1 METKR
6 LTKTYG
12 STVAVHELNL
22 TISKGSLHSLVG
34 PNGAG
39 KSTTLKLLCG
49 LLKPTY
55 GTASVLGYDVET
67 ELERVKALVG
77 YVPENPSLYR
87 ALTVGEYLG
96 FIGELYM
103 MPPDEFAA
111 NLRKYVRLFRL
122 EDRLNHYIGS
132 LSKGWLQRVVLASTL
147 LREPALLLL
156 DEPFYGL
163 DPVGSYL
170 LKNELRE
177 HRNNGTTIL
186 LSSHMLDIAEKLS
199 DTVTIINHGRAVVT
213 GTLEALRKDLGA
225 STSLEQIFLQAT
237 RESWSES

>member
-12 STVAVHELNL
+12 PTVAVHELNL
-22 TISKGSLHSLVG
+22 GIPKGSLHSLVG

-55 GTASVLGYDVET
+55 GTAFVLGHDVEA
-67 ELERVKALVG
+67 EPERVKSQVG

-96 FIGELYM
+96 FIGELYTM
-103 MPPDEFAA
+103 ASNEFQA
-111 NLRKYVRLFRL
+111 NMRKYVRLFRL
-122 EDRLNHYIGS
+122 EDRLSHYIGS

-147 LREPALLLL
+147 LREPPLLLF

-163 DPVGSYL
+163 DPVGAYI
-170 LKNELRE
+170 LKNEARE
-177 HRNNGTTIL
+177 HCHNGSTIL
-186 LSSHMLDIAEKLS
+186 LSTHMLDIAEKLS
-199 DTVTIINHGRAVVT
+199 DTVTIINQGRAVAT
-213 GTLEALRKDLGA
+213 GTLEELRKDTG
-225 STSLEQIFLQAT
+225 TESLEQIFLQST
-237 RESWSES
+237 GERWTEF